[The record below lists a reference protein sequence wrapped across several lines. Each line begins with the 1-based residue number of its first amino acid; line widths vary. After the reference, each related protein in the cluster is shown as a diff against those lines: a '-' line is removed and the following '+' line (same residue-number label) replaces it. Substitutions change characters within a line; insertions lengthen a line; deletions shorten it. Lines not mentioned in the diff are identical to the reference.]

1 MAGQVIIK
9 RVKKVAGGH
18 HGGAWKVA
26 YADFVTA
33 MMAFFLLLWLLNA
46 VTEEQLTG
54 VSNYFAPSMASKSSS
69 GAGGILGGQ
78 VMGQGAQ
85 TSQTSSPSLV
95 QHLPPSSIGPGGE
108 DLSGSQENPSDK
120 DGKGPDAGQGAGD
133 QQGQGD
139 QQGMTEQDFKK
150 AQAEREEH
158 KFEKAKEVL
167 EQAMKGIPE
176 LKQFQG
182 SMLVD
187 STPEGLRIQI
197 TDQEGLAMFPSGS
210 SAMFGHT
217 RAMLDLVARIM
228 RQLPGNRIAI
238 SGHTDAVPFRDPS
251 GYTNWELS
259 ADRALAT
266 RRALIS
272 SGVPEDRVDRVVG
285 RADQDPLEKND
296 PKGLR
301 NRRISI
307 ILLRENDV
315 GPTES
320 QSPSLAVPMKP
331 ASLAPA
337 PRK

>member
-1 MAGQVIIK
+1 MAEGQQIIIK

-54 VSNYFAPSMASKSSS
+54 ISNYFAPSMASKSAS

-78 VMGQGAQ
+78 VIGQGAQ

-108 DLSGSQENPSDK
+108 DMTSPSTDE
-120 DGKGPDAGQGAGD
+120 PME
-133 QQGQGD
+133 
-139 QQGMTEQDFKK
+139 GMNEQDFKEK
-150 AQAEREEH
+150 LAEREQQ
-158 KFEKAKEVL
+158 KFDKAKSVL
-167 EQAMKGIPE
+167 ENAVKGIPE
-176 LKQFQG
+176 LKQFEG
-182 SMLVD
+182 SLLVD
-187 STPEGLRIQI
+187 NTPEGLRIQL

-217 RAMLDLVARIM
+217 RALLDLVSRIVNQM
-228 RQLPGNRIAI
+228 PNKI
-238 SGHTDAVPFRDPS
+238 SITGYTDAIPFKDPS

-259 ADRALAT
+259 ADRALAS
-266 RRALIS
+266 RRALLA
-272 SGVPEDRVDRVVG
+272 SGVTEDRVDRVVG
-285 RADQDPLEKND
+285 RASADPLVPDD
-296 PKGLR
+296 PKSPR

-307 ILLRENDV
+307 ILLRDNDL
-315 GPTES
+315 GQPPEMPT
-320 QSPSLAVPMKP
+320 
-331 ASLAPA
+331 PA
-337 PRK
+337 PGNGG